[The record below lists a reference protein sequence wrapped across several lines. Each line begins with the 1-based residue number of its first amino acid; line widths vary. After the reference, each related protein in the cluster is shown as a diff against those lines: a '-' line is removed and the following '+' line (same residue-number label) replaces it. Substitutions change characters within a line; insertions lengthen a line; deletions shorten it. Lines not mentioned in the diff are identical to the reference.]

1 MSVNG
6 QGIVRLPVCH
16 AHAAQFDSDAS
27 DGNRI
32 LLTKAN
38 CDAAITARPGKT
50 AAPGYQPSSAAQ
62 LA

>member
-16 AHAAQFDSDAS
+16 AAQFNSDAS

-32 LLTKAN
+32 LLSKAN
-38 CDAAITARPGKT
+38 CDAAITRPGKI